1 MSCKIL
7 IIVDNVYKGLR
18 FIVCLRIV
26 TLILIAT
33 FRPHTAGLHQAGHYP
48 LRDELKFIDRDP
60 HWYSHRVKE
69 AIHVGLHLSN
79 INRDRGIEIPKA
91 WMPTIRQH
99 DNRPLPQRTAEGSVL
114 NSHNANNA
122 LDQNSPTMSE
132 VCDKPITNK
141 YGGTKSST
149 Q

>member
-1 MSCKIL
+1 MSGKIL

-69 AIHVGLHLSN
+69 AIHIRLHPHN
-79 INRDRGIEIPKA
+79 INRDREFLKRG
-91 WMPTIRQH
+91 
-99 DNRPLPQRTAEGSVL
+99 
-114 NSHNANNA
+114 
-122 LDQNSPTMSE
+122 
-132 VCDKPITNK
+132 
-141 YGGTKSST
+141 
-149 Q
+149 